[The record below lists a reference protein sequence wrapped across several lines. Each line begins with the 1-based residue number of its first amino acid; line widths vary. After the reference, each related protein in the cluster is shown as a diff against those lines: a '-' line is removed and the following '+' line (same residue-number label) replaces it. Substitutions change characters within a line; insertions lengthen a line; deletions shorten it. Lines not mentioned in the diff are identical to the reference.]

1 MEGDVALREKLQQ
14 AVNDGL
20 RLVQCGVAWPSASI
34 AVVVLVAT
42 LSGCGQTAA
51 GPETFAVTGIVTID
65 GAPVN
70 GADIAFIPVTPT
82 AAAVPAQAA
91 TNDKGEFEVVSV
103 FDGGRVSKP
112 GMLPGEYDV
121 EIQRLESSVATLGTM
136 QPPKNSLPPRY
147 ASAAS
152 SGLKVVVSPTEP
164 NHFPLSLTK

>member
-1 MEGDVALREKLQQ
+1 MLRFARYGIAWSSAL
-14 AVNDGL
+14 
-20 RLVQCGVAWPSASI
+20 
-34 AVVVLVAT
+34 VLVAT
-42 LSGCGQTAA
+42 LSGCGETAS
-51 GPETFAVTGIVTID
+51 GPETFAVTGVVTID

-70 GADIAFIPVTPT
+70 GADVTFVPANPT
-82 AAAVPAQAA
+82 TEAVPAQAA
-91 TNDKGEFEVVSV
+91 TNDQGEFEVVSV

-112 GMLPGEYDV
+112 GMTPGEYDV

-152 SGLKVVVSPTEP
+152 SGLKVVVSPTES